1 MMIIKIEANKD
12 GLHLFQSQ
20 SHRQKCWLD
29 GYVAVPPQ
37 LENAV
42 LACNGYCDLTIKNG
56 RLTEVQ
62 GKPELIPTAQESDPK
77 SSELEMLRAEVE
89 QLKSELAQI
98 KGAVE

>member
-12 GLHLFQSQ
+12 GLHLIQSQ

-29 GYVAVPPQ
+29 GYVAVPPR
-37 LENAV
+37 LESAV
-42 LACNGYCDLTIKNG
+42 FACNGYCDLEIKNG
-56 RLTEVQ
+56 VLKNIVPRPDLMPSEPEAETE
-62 GKPELIPTAQESDPK
+62 P
-77 SSELEMLRAEVE
+77 SELEILRAEVE

>member
-1 MMIIKIEANKD
+1 MMIIKPEANKN
-12 GLHLFQSQ
+12 GQHPFQSQ

-37 LENAV
+37 LESAV
-42 LACNGYCDLTIKNG
+42 LTCNGYCDTEIKNG
-56 RLTEVQ
+56 VLKNVVPRPDLMPSE
-62 GKPELIPTAQESDPK
+62 PEAKAEP
-77 SSELEMLRAEVE
+77 SELETLRAEVE